1 MSMKTVLIAD
11 DSPSNLQLLYTIL
24 SKSGYVVL
32 VAENGAEVLEII
44 EEETPDIFLLDVMMP
59 GMDGL
64 ELCRR
69 IKQSGR
75 FAATPIVFITAKNSS
90 EDIVG
95 GFSAGAVDYI
105 TKPFNEAEIL
115 ARVQTHIRLHDVL
128 LELERLRQLAL
139 DANPLTQLPGNN
151 TILRAIRDALRSS
164 QEVSVVYVDI
174 DNFKAFNDKYGFAAG
189 DQVLRFTANK
199 LVTVVEEIC
208 GKGQMVGHVGGDD
221 FVFIAPSH
229 CTLDAVRL
237 LIREFDHGIRSFYDT
252 HDLEK
257 AEIMVEDRTG
267 NLRSFPLM
275 SISLGVVELQLGVF
289 KHHLE
294 VASMCAE
301 VKSMAKSISGS
312 SFFVNRRERNKKS
325 SPEREAGDW
334 EREPDPDKPDLR

>member
-1 MSMKTVLIAD
+1 MSMKTVLVAD
-11 DSPSNLQLLYTIL
+11 DSLSNLQLLYNIL
-24 SKSGYVVL
+24 SKSGYMVL
-32 VAENGAEVLEII
+32 VAEDGAEVLEII

-59 GMDGL
+59 GLDGL

-69 IKQSGR
+69 IKQIGR

-115 ARVQTHIRLHDVL
+115 ARVQTHVRLHDVL

-151 TILRAIRDALRSS
+151 SILKAISDAMKDR

-189 DQVLRFTANK
+189 DQVLRFTASK
-199 LVTVVEEIC
+199 LVTAVEEVC
-208 GKGQMVGHVGGDD
+208 GKGGMVGHVGGDD

-229 CTLDAVRL
+229 CTLDAVKL
-237 LIREFDHGIRSFYDT
+237 LMREFDQGIRSFYDA

-257 AEIMVEDRTG
+257 AEIRVKDRTG
-267 NLRSFPLM
+267 NLRTFPLM
-275 SISLGVVELQLGVF
+275 SISLGVVEIQRGVF
-289 KHHLE
+289 NHHLE

-301 VKSMAKSISGS
+301 VKSMAKSIAGS
-312 SFFVNRRERNKKS
+312 SFFVNRREHNNSVIRERKS
-325 SPEREAGDW
+325 GDL
-334 EREPDPDKPDLR
+334 EGKTGKPDLG